1 MPQKPGAAVAPDP
14 ADPAVWERVKSA
26 NDPQGGPLTAEEERI
41 LRQLCVDIP
50 AADLATV
57 EAFKVKKFVRSHG
70 LTNHKSEEKRYEAT
84 LKSLREHI
92 EWRRSVRLDDYL
104 RPETEVGARVLKN
117 LRRWRELWGS
127 EIYGVTQAGVPVMY
141 HHMGGLKPDKILEE
155 YPGDSVE
162 DGLILDLE
170 LCEKLNQELS
180 RQQGRT
186 INLGVAVIDLRDIGM
201 DLMAPR
207 LLSKIKMMIDLPS
220 NHYPESLTHMYLV
233 NAPMAFRAFW
243 RLVLPFI
250 PEENK
255 RKISL
260 LGTDPK
266 ALKQVFRREG
276 IDTRRFPQ
284 EVGGEVPADNTPAL
298 GWLGAAYQRAV
309 STGQYVS
316 EGVDLE
322 SPTDKRCLDPMDA
335 EQGTADGEQPSAPIT
350 QAPITQT
357 PAERPSAP
365 AHEQTIRL
373 SSERELIASTM
384 RRHEQRREQQ
394 RARPRGQNGRQAQP
408 ERPKRS
414 EHGSTHPRRTPSSV
428 AAAQSSRVRVKQ
440 GGRRFSC
447 CAAAPQEVPR
457 AERRARRS
465 VGVIAAAR
473 APEPSDLP
481 RATVASTRGTHGHN
495 KLPVTGSDARS
506 ADGPQ
511 LPTGLAPGARVQ
523 RRADRSTPPTS
534 ADGFATWC
542 MSVTGTDAPILDR
555 PRLSPNAGAGAD
567 VAGIG
572 RAENRSELTSD
583 QGTVADYWSSVQS
596 SLHGVLSSSGSY
608 EKYSKYWCVDPGM
621 AGADP
626 DLTSSEDSHDG
637 SGGDSPPYCTAR
649 KSLPTPPNAD
659 SVSAR
664 TT

>member
-1 MPQKPGAAVAPDP
+1 MQRKPGAAVEP
-14 ADPAVWERVKSA
+14 DPAVWERVNST
-26 NDPQGGPLTAEEERI
+26 NDPQGGPLTTVEKGI

-70 LTNHKSEEKRYEAT
+70 LTNHKSEGKRYAAT
-84 LKSLREHI
+84 LTSLQEHI
-92 EWRRSVRLDDYL
+92 EWRRSVRLDDYM
-104 RPETEVGARVLKN
+104 RPETETGARVLKN

-141 HHMGGLKPDKILEE
+141 HHMGGVKPDKLLEE
-155 YPGDSVE
+155 YPGNSME

-201 DLMAPR
+201 DLMTPR

-255 RKISL
+255 RKISI
-260 LGTDPK
+260 LGTDRT
-266 ALKQVFRREG
+266 ALEQLFRREG

-309 STGQYVS
+309 STGQYIS

-322 SPTDKRCLDPMDA
+322 SPTDRRCLDPTDA
-335 EQGTADGEQPSAPIT
+335 MQGTATDEQPSEPIT
-350 QAPITQT
+350 QAA
-357 PAERPSAP
+357 AERPSAA
-365 AHEQTIRL
+365 AHEHTRRL
-373 SSERELIASTM
+373 SSDRELAATAK
-384 RRHEQRREQQ
+384 RRQEQRNQQ
-394 RARPRGQNGRQAQP
+394 RTHPHGQNGRQVQP
-408 ERPKRS
+408 ERPKLS
-414 EHGSTHPRRTPSSV
+414 EHGSTHPRHRTTPSSV
-428 AAAQSSRVRVKQ
+428 VAAQSAKAMVKQ
-440 GGRRFSC
+440 RGRRFSC
-447 CAAAPQEVPR
+447 CAAEPQKVSK
-457 AERRARRS
+457 AERRARRP

-481 RATVASTRGTHGHN
+481 RLPRAPVAATRGAQAHN
-495 KLPVTGSDARS
+495 QLPVTSMGTRS
-506 ADGPQ
+506 ADEPL

-523 RRADRSTPPTS
+523 RCADRSTPATS

-542 MSVTGTDAPILDR
+542 MSVTGTDAPNPDR
-555 PRLSPNAGAGAD
+555 PRLSPNAGA
-567 VAGIG
+567 VANVTGIG
-572 RAENRSELTSD
+572 RAESRSELTTD
-583 QGTVADYWSSVQS
+583 QGTVAVYWSSVQS
-596 SLHGVLSSSGSY
+596 SLQGVLSSSGSY
-608 EKYSKYWCVDPGM
+608 EKYSKYWCVDPGI
-621 AGADP
+621 ASADP
-626 DLTSSEDSHDG
+626 DLTSSDGSHDG
-637 SGGDSPPYCTAR
+637 SGGDSPRYYTAR
-649 KSLPTPPNAD
+649 KAVPTPPNAD

-664 TT
+664 AT